1 MAVWALLSI
10 SQTVKAVDYYIT
22 GFFVE
27 GQEWTKLDGKNM
39 ESVGNNKYS
48 QTYQCETT
56 GKYCFRFAGDD
67 LPYQMCPAV
76 ASYDLTKVS
85 SYGVSYTNHE
95 GKENYYFCVNME
107 SGKTYTFTFDNSN
120 PSNRTVACTVSGEGS
135 GTVTPT
141 EKYCSFYLIGNLYK
155 ENNEEWADGTKA
167 NPFNT
172 IDGKTYTYTF
182 TGVEKTVYFRVQGYD
197 PDGNKFGSDFA
208 PNTTDGKDKELTT
221 TFQTVVSKPYN
232 SPKTKAWT
240 FDAKSDKTYTI
251 TLDYSDTSKPQ
262 IKYTEGG
269 SSVVTKVIKLFN
281 GSSEVTGYNGKYT
294 LDLSGETSTDAT
306 ITLTIDGT
314 AYGLATAQTIS
325 AVGTTSDIAFKAEE
339 TEKLTLKAGLIYS
352 LTVTEDGKMTV
363 EAKEKVNPY
372 KVAGA
377 GFYLV
382 GDFMSPYNHSDV
394 NPGGDIPGKINY
406 ERLYFKFE
414 QQADGSYKIDI
425 PACLTAKMQI
435 LGISVDGVPR
445 VYGPSGI
452 VELYGAKDH
461 GTASPVTDG
470 SVGGNSK
477 TNNLVVVDEFKDS
490 DNFWNLVTRND
501 GVTDDDGIY
510 EVSFTFDSDSK
521 TPKIW
526 TIKHNSLKRVVYL
539 LSNAQ
544 GATAQPLY
552 DSRIDIPSGYSDVS
566 SASAVHL
573 EGITN
578 KYFVLGTVVRNM
590 STPEIEK
597 QAIKADDGI
606 HEISQEKGGKQCG
619 THTKFF
625 FLGADPVYESD
636 NTTIKTQDSY
646 QLTANKPAVAI
657 SKLKGNKVVQVN
669 PTKGRDDVAGKD
681 NSYGM
686 QAEIYVPN
694 AGKIDYPDVISMVG
708 PAIPST
714 TTTNVDGTTKWLWD
728 ATAGDMTYDESDH
741 CYKLVLNTSADL
753 YGKTFRFVGDHAITQ
768 NWYEDGTPANV
779 KYPIEKVEGTSEAT
793 VADPNV
799 VNYTSDCTENTIV
812 HDSDIK
818 WNRGAGLWTVRFYI
832 IPGKDNKNTFQYTI
846 TGASKIYIPVTAH
859 MGKLLRTYT
868 SAIDVVPVDKEVLVY
883 AAQSY
888 TKNKKNNTGSGDETG
903 TVMLYRLKFIP
914 ANQGV
919 VLYAPTTLGND
930 KPGLIEVV
938 PAYSATVKRYSND
951 VFDYVKDWAKPE
963 TTKEQ
968 IWVNQETH
976 ELAKDK
982 WNNYLVP
989 VLTDTKITQ
998 FYFDDQNKWTG
1009 RNFAFTRYSQ
1019 TKTGRANGVIKDNTT
1034 DPDPKKHDY
1043 FSFFRGA
1050 GTVKASYSY
1059 LMLPRTIMEG
1069 NGQILDQNQ
1078 DNDTN
1083 RFSKSMVWFEGI
1095 DAPMDNETTGI
1106 SELKNNVS
1114 NTDTAYYTLQGVK
1127 VAKPVKG
1134 IYIHQ
1139 GKKVIIK

>member
-1 MAVWALLSI
+1 MKRFFTLFMAVWALLSI
-10 SQTVKAVDYYIT
+10 SQTVKAVDFCIMGTFT
-22 GFFVE
+22 G
-27 GQEWTKLDGKNM
+27 GNRDTWTKLDGKSM
-39 ESVGNNKYS
+39 DLVGNNQYS
-48 QTYQCETT
+48 QTYQCTKAGE
-56 GKYCFRFAGDD
+56 YHFRFIGVGWDGE
-67 LPYQMCPAV
+67 MCPEQS
-76 ASYDLTKVS
+76 SYDLTQASPNCQVF
-85 SYGVSYTNHE
+85 YNDQP
-95 GKENYYFCVNME
+95 GKKNNYFYVNME
-107 SGKTYTFTFDNSN
+107 SGKTYTFTFDDS
-120 PSNRTVACTVSGEGS
+120 SVANRTVACKVSGSE
-135 GTVTPT
+135 
-141 EKYCSFYLIGNLYK
+141 
-155 ENNEEWADGTKA
+155 
-167 NPFNT
+167 
-172 IDGKTYTYTF
+172 
-182 TGVEKTVYFRVQGYD
+182 
-197 PDGNKFGSDFA
+197 
-208 PNTTDGKDKELTT
+208 
-221 TFQTVVSKPYN
+221 
-232 SPKTKAWT
+232 
-240 FDAKSDKTYTI
+240 
-251 TLDYSDTSKPQ
+251 
-262 IKYTEGG
+262 
-269 SSVVTKVIKLFN
+269 VVTKVIKLLN
-281 GSSEVTGYNGKYT
+281 GSSELTGSNGRYS
-294 LDLSGETSTDAT
+294 LDLSSETSKDAT
-306 ITLTIDGT
+306 ITLTIDGEP
-314 AYGLATAQTIS
+314 YGLATAQTIS
-325 AVGTTSDIAFKAEE
+325 AAGTTSGIAFT
-339 TEKLTLKAGLIYS
+339 TEGTGALTLKAGLIYS
-352 LTVTEDGKMTV
+352 LSVTEDGKMTV
-363 EAKEKVNPY
+363 VAEEMVEPY
-372 KVAGA
+372 SVVGA

-382 GDFMSPYNHSDV
+382 GDFMSQYNDKTV
-394 NPGGDIPGKINY
+394 NPGGDTPGQINY
-406 ERLYFKFE
+406 KRLYFKFE
-414 QQADGSYKIDI
+414 EQKDGSYKIDI

-435 LGISVDGVPR
+435 LGVSVDGVPR

-452 VELYGAKDH
+452 ERLHGAKDY

-470 SVGGNSK
+470 SVGGDSE
-477 TNNLVVVDEFKDS
+477 TNNLLVVDDFNDQINYW
-490 DNFWNLVTRND
+490 DLVTRND
-501 GVTDDDGIY
+501 GVTDDDGTY
-510 EVSFTFDSDSK
+510 EVSFKYNPETKSP
-521 TPKIW
+521 TTW

-552 DSRIDIPSGYSDVS
+552 DSRINIPSGYSDVA

-590 STPEIEK
+590 TSPEIYN

-606 HEISQEKGGKQCG
+606 HQISDEKGGKQCG

-686 QAEIYVPN
+686 QAEILVPN
-694 AGKIDYPDVISMVG
+694 AGKIDYPDAISMVG

-768 NWYEDGTPANV
+768 NWYEDDTPANL
-779 KYPIEKVEGTSEAT
+779 KYPDEKVEGTSEAT

-799 VNYTSDCTENTIV
+799 VNYTSDCTENTIE
-812 HDSDIK
+812 HDKDIK

-832 IPGKDNKNTFQYTI
+832 IPGKDKNTFQYTI

-868 SAIDVVPVDKEVLVY
+868 SAIDVVPVDANVLIY

-888 TKNKKNNTGSGDETG
+888 QKNTDKTPVAGGETG
-903 TVMLYRLKFIP
+903 TVKLYRLKFIP

-919 VLYAPTTLGND
+919 VLYAPTTLGNE

-976 ELAKDK
+976 EQAKDK

-1078 DNDTN
+1078 DNDKN

-1114 NTDTAYYTLQGVK
+1114 NTDAAYYTLQGVK

>member
-10 SQTVKAVDYYIT
+10 SQTVKAVDFCIMGTFT
-22 GFFVE
+22 GE
-27 GQEWTKLDGKNM
+27 DRANWAKLDGKNM
-39 ESVGNNKYS
+39 DLVGTNKYS
-48 QTYQCETT
+48 QTYQCTKAGE
-56 GKYCFRFAGDD
+56 YRFRFIGVGWNGE
-67 LPYQMCPAV
+67 MCPEQS
-76 ASYDLTKVS
+76 SYDLTQASPSCKVFW
-85 SYGVSYTNHE
+85 TDQP
-95 GKENYYFCVNME
+95 GKAKNYFYVNME
-107 SGKTYTFTFDNSN
+107 SGKTYTFTFDDSD
-120 PSNRTVACTVSGEGS
+120 SKNRTVACTVS
-135 GTVTPT
+135 
-141 EKYCSFYLIGNLYK
+141 
-155 ENNEEWADGTKA
+155 
-167 NPFNT
+167 
-172 IDGKTYTYTF
+172 
-182 TGVEKTVYFRVQGYD
+182 
-197 PDGNKFGSDFA
+197 
-208 PNTTDGKDKELTT
+208 
-221 TFQTVVSKPYN
+221 
-232 SPKTKAWT
+232 
-240 FDAKSDKTYTI
+240 
-251 TLDYSDTSKPQ
+251 
-262 IKYTEGG
+262 G

-281 GSSEVTGYNGKYT
+281 GSSEVTGSNGKYT

-314 AYGLATAQTIS
+314 AYGLATAQAIS
-325 AVGTTSDIAFKAEE
+325 TVGTTSDIAFTAEG

-394 NPGGDIPGKINY
+394 NPGGDTPGTINY

-414 QQADGSYKIDI
+414 RQGDGSYKIDI

-461 GTASPVTDG
+461 GKASPVTDG
-470 SVGGNSK
+470 FVGGNSK
-477 TNNLVVVDEFKDS
+477 TNNLVVVDGFKDS
-490 DNFWNLVTRND
+490 NNFWNLVTRND

-590 STPEIEK
+590 STPEIKK

-779 KYPIEKVEGTSEAT
+779 KYPDVKVEGTSEAT

-812 HDSDIK
+812 HNSDIK

-832 IPGKDNKNTFQYTI
+832 IPGKDKNTFQYTI

-888 TKNKKNNTGSGDETG
+888 TKNEKNNTGSGDETG

-963 TTKEQ
+963 TKKEL

-976 ELAKDK
+976 EQKKDV

-1019 TKTGRANGVIKDNTT
+1019 TNTGRANKVIKDNTT